1 MLSREKAITALERK
15 RPHFQAY
22 LSEHREQRARL
33 DATLLKFLSMSH
45 REIEAALE
53 QLNINWPG
61 ARPTA
66 EFDQA
71 DDLRMPF
78 SVRWENHVEARDW
91 ARTVLLNR
99 TVLAVDGSQITP
111 TKDISIPI
119 GAIQIGWFI
128 TEHSVGGRYVKDVEF
143 DVIAP
148 GELQG
153 DEAEGESGF
162 PNWYIN
168 QQRFVNECRKLC
180 ELMMSYADRPAAE
193 KPVCFFDGSFII
205 SFASPMLPRRSDV
218 YLRAVNELL
227 ACSERAGVPLVGFV
241 DGSFSRDLVGM
252 IDNIMRTGSA
262 QAITDTGLAG
272 PLLPH
277 WGDRTPLF
285 ICARDDAM
293 SREGRAP
300 FYEDVVFTYVRLTA
314 DRPPARVELPRWVME
329 RGHTEAVLNVVR
341 AECIVGLGYP
351 YVIETADAVAVMNP
365 ADRERFTALFQQF
378 VEQEGLYITLARKA
392 LSKQQRRV

>member
-22 LSEHREQRARL
+22 LTEQRKQQTRL
-33 DATLLKFLSMSH
+33 DATLVEFLSLSKSQ
-45 REIEAALE
+45 IEAMLD

-61 ARPTA
+61 ARPTF
-66 EFDQA
+66 ELDQA
-71 DDLRMPF
+71 DRLCMPF
-78 SVRWENHVEARDW
+78 AAQWANHEEARNW
-91 ARTVLLNR
+91 ARETLLNR
-99 TVLAVDGSQITP
+99 TVLAVDGSQIIP

-119 GAIQIGWFI
+119 GAIQVGWFI
-128 TEHSVGGRYVKDVEF
+128 NDHAIEGRYVKDVEF

-153 DEAEGESGF
+153 SEEEGESGF
-162 PNWYIN
+162 ANWYIN
-168 QQRFVNECRKLC
+168 QQRFVGECRKLC
-180 ELMMSYADRPAAE
+180 ELIMNYADHPIEA
-193 KPVCFFDGSFII
+193 KPVAFFDGSFII
-205 SFASPMLPRRSDV
+205 SFASPMLPRRSDI
-218 YLRAVNELL
+218 YLQAVNEVLTY
-227 ACSERAGVPLVGFV
+227 SERSGVPVVGFV

-252 IDNIMRTGSA
+252 IDNVMRTGSA
-262 QAITDTGLAG
+262 QAITDTMLAG

-277 WGDRTPLF
+277 WGDRTPFF

-314 DRPPARVELPRWVME
+314 DRLPARVEMPRWVME
-329 RGHTEAVLNVVR
+329 SGRAESVIDAVR
-341 AECIVGLGYP
+341 AECIIGLGYP
-351 YVIETADAVAVMNP
+351 YAIETADAVAVMNP

-378 VEQEGLYITLARKA
+378 VEQEGLHITLARKA